1 MRKFVF
7 ACGLVLALLGC
18 GDKPKE
24 LFDTA
29 QLEERQYNA
38 PHAQQLYQEIVDKY
52 PDSPYAVQARERLA
66 ALKQP

>member
-7 ACGLVLALLGC
+7 ACGLALALLGC
-18 GDKPKE
+18 GDQAKE

-38 PHAQQLYQEIVDKY
+38 PHARQLYQQIVDKY
-52 PDSPYAVQARERLA
+52 PDSPYAAQARERLSE
-66 ALKQP
+66 LTSP